1 MIPPL
6 NNVLTGKLVKYDL
19 SFILDS
25 FSLSLFLIVSVCLSL
40 ILRVSVS
47 SLRKMQIKNKAITLF
62 EYSTL
67 PLLQLFL

>member
-1 MIPPL
+1 ML

-25 FSLSLFLIVSVCLSL
+25 FSLSLFLAVSVCLSL

-47 SLRKMQIKNKAITLF
+47 SLRKMQIKTKAITLF